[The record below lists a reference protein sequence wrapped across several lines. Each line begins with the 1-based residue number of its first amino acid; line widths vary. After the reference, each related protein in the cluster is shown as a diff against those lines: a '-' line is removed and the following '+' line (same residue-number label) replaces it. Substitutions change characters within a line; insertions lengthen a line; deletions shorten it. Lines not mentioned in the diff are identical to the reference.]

1 MDQKAKDE
9 LALTAKE
16 TIVRVRNIKL
26 LIQDVIKQFDLLIDE
41 LLLPKDPKQKGSG
54 AMGLGEL
61 SQDSVTS
68 LTDLLYLPYIDK
80 KLLTALGDFMYRL
93 SNIRSFEEAKQSSNQ
108 SRTTIER
115 NRQNFMLITHQCSQ
129 IGRSNLKLLNE
140 HLLKTQMTFS
150 TYDIAQTLQLN
161 RTPSQLERTPS

>member
-9 LALTAKE
+9 LASTAKE

-61 SQDSVTS
+61 S
-68 LTDLLYLPYIDK
+68 
-80 KLLTALGDFMYRL
+80 
-93 SNIRSFEEAKQSSNQ
+93 
-108 SRTTIER
+108 
-115 NRQNFMLITHQCSQ
+115 
-129 IGRSNLKLLNE
+129 
-140 HLLKTQMTFS
+140 
-150 TYDIAQTLQLN
+150 
-161 RTPSQLERTPS
+161 

>member
-1 MDQKAKDE
+1 M
-9 LALTAKE
+9 
-16 TIVRVRNIKL
+16 
-26 LIQDVIKQFDLLIDE
+26 
-41 LLLPKDPKQKGSG
+41 PKDPKQKGSG

-93 SNIRSFEEAKQSSNQ
+93 SNIRSFEEAKQSSSNQ

-115 NRQNFMLITHQCSQ
+115 NRQNFMLITQQCSQ

-150 TYDIAQTLQLN
+150 TYDIA
-161 RTPSQLERTPS
+161 